1 MICTVKSMLQERNEP
16 SVVTGRKQGHEVLF
30 RVSVLCDRDDKHF
43 FLTSVCVKRQNEP
56 FFLVPICQQGQNESF
71 LVSVPVL
78 VPVLV
83 LIPAPVCQQGR
94 SGSFL
99 VSVS

>member
-43 FLTSVCVKRQNEP
+43 FFDIGMCKAAKRTI
-56 FFLVPICQQGQNESF
+56 FLVPICQQGQNESF

>member
-1 MICTVKSMLQERNEP
+1 MNHLWSQVGNKDTRFSF
-16 SVVTGRKQGHEVLF
+16 GYLF
-30 RVSVLCDRDDKHF
+30 CAIETTNIF